1 MFNLKMLSYALA
13 VRRPVSALV
22 CQRTLAL
29 SPLSAAKQAAE
40 PAELLQRDSR
50 AAATAVIAGSYND
63 AACQAQRRVAKHR
76 LQEARDAQNL
86 HEITD
91 LLTRLRA
98 IDARAPEANTNQ
110 LSSFARIAA
119 VAKTARRLLLVAAS
133 ALAAKGRIET
143 CSG

>member
-1 MFNLKMLSYALA
+1 MRK
-13 VRRPVSALV
+13 
-22 CQRTLAL
+22 
-29 SPLSAAKQAAE
+29 
-40 PAELLQRDSR
+40 
-50 AAATAVIAGSYND
+50 
-63 AACQAQRRVAKHR
+63 
-76 LQEARDAQNL
+76 NL

-91 LLTRLRA
+91 LLTRPRA

-119 VAKTARRLLLVAAS
+119 AEKTATARRLLLVAAS

>member
-1 MFNLKMLSYALA
+1 MVLLA
-13 VRRPVSALV
+13 RCNHS
-22 CQRTLAL
+22 
-29 SPLSAAKQAAE
+29 
-40 PAELLQRDSR
+40 
-50 AAATAVIAGSYND
+50 
-63 AACQAQRRVAKHR
+63 VAKHR

-91 LLTRLRA
+91 STLDETPRDTRERLK
-98 IDARAPEANTNQ
+98 PNTNQ

-119 VAKTARRLLLVAAS
+119 AEKTATARRLLLVAAS